1 MCFFTYRNIQY
12 KYIYIYMDTV
22 YSIYVHKS
30 KLYKRPHPNEI
41 DRILKN
47 TRLDSID
54 GVWACLCGVTECPKV
69 KATRF

>member
-12 KYIYIYMDTV
+12 KYIYIYDTV

-54 GVWACLCGVTECPKV
+54 GVWACLCGVTECLRK
-69 KATRF
+69 